1 MNATTNGQINTS
13 LPTLALVRVPEQTTP
28 AAPRAAV
35 VAPVTDEES
44 IRAIWREHGTALTR
58 FALKLTLGDRPRAED
73 IVQETLV
80 RAWRHPEVA
89 GGDAKAIRPWLFTV
103 TRHVAIDM
111 WRARSRCD
119 EVYGD
124 EPADRPDP
132 AEPIEQA
139 MTALDVRAALA
150 RLSLEHRQVI
160 VGMYYQGQSVSELA
174 ERLGIPEGTVKSRA
188 YYGLRHLKRALSAA
202 PAEGHRAAQ
211 APPAAAQARPLAA
224 AQARP
229 PAAAQADPQAAAQGR
244 PPAPVRPSAPSRPTA
259 PTPLW
264 AQRPRLC
271 QASA

>member
-1 MNATTNGQINTS
+1 MNATTNGQINAS

-28 AAPRAAV
+28 AAPGAAV

-89 GGDAKAIRPWLFTV
+89 GGDPKAIRPWLFTV

-111 WRARSRCD
+111 WRSRSRCE

-124 EPADRPDP
+124 ELADRPDP

-139 MTALDVRAALA
+139 MTALDVQAALG
-150 RLSLEHRQVI
+150 RLSSEHRQVI

-188 YYGLRHLKRALSAA
+188 YYGLRQLKRAMSPAA
-202 PAEGHRAAQ
+202 AEGHCGGRAAT
-211 APPAAAQARPLAA
+211 APAVGPALAPA
-224 AQARP
+224 SAPARP
-229 PAAAQADPQAAAQGR
+229 PA
-244 PPAPVRPSAPSRPTA
+244 PARSPAPSRLPP

-264 AQRPRLC
+264 AQRSRLC

>member
-1 MNATTNGQINTS
+1 MNATTNGQLNAT
-13 LPTLALVRVPEQTTP
+13 LPTLALVRVPEQTAP
-28 AAPRAAV
+28 APARVAV
-35 VAPVTDEES
+35 VAPMARVADEES

-58 FALKLTLGDRPRAED
+58 FALKLTLGDRQRAED

-80 RAWRHPEVA
+80 RTWRHPEVA
-89 GGDAKAIRPWLFTV
+89 GGDPKAIRPWLFTV

-111 WRARSRCD
+111 WRSRSRCE
-119 EVYGD
+119 EVLGD

-150 RLSLEHRQVI
+150 RLSVEHRQVI
-160 VGMYYQGQSVSELA
+160 VGMYYQGQTVSELA

-202 PAEGHRAAQ
+202 SAEGHVGLQAAPTTSPARVPTPAPDLIP
-211 APPAAAQARPLAA
+211 APPAARVPVPTPAQALRRA
-224 AQARP
+224 AQH
-229 PAAAQADPQAAAQGR
+229 PA
-244 PPAPVRPSAPSRPTA
+244 
-259 PTPLW
+259 
-264 AQRPRLC
+264 LC